1 MLAGASIAVNA
12 AVTTR
17 KAVGFL
23 KEVACIEDEGYFL
36 WKLVDSVSAPLEAAS
51 RLSTRYEACQVLE
64 PAIELGRFAVRQV
77 ELVLE
82 RDDDEQQ
89 LGRPEDKAGWKAWL
103 MSKTDGL
110 TRKQRILD
118 LQPKLSIA
126 LHALHAGLTTV
137 MVQSPLLRPTS
148 PFRYLEAA
156 AEDAYRLLQEM
167 EFGRLPEGRA
177 VASGRLHA
185 GSQLSGWQE
194 LGCCEVRVT
203 SAPLALQLRP
213 AQDDS
218 KDWDMVT
225 LPLSRDTFSLHRK
238 LKFQVKAMD
247 CLPQDNKVL
256 TYLMSAQTRRDY
268 LLEFQSVGRL
278 AAETFEALLV
288 MASRTDAGGP
298 VPLSVVTQL
307 PTEPD
312 PEPSHLSPLTRVEV
326 LFQLD
331 PLDTGAEAFALTA
344 PPGSEDKKRNPPSES
359 LWAEQSDAELFRLV
373 AAMQPVSARLA
384 GSG

>member
-225 LPLSRDTFSLHRK
+225 LPLSRDTFSLQRK

-288 MASRTDAGGP
+288 MASRTDAGEY
-298 VPLSVVTQL
+298 LLADSV
-307 PTEPD
+307 D
-312 PEPSHLSPLTRVEV
+312 
-326 LFQLD
+326 LD
-331 PLDTGAEAFALTA
+331 NLQQTMETLGFVFA
-344 PPGSEDKKRNPPSES
+344 PSEQDS
-359 LWAEQSDAELFRLV
+359 L
-373 AAMQPVSARLA
+373 
-384 GSG
+384 